1 MKTMAEMKVPKEM
14 QEIILSELPNVIE
27 QIDDAA
33 KQIYDPNTIWLE
45 AMQFADYV
53 GQLGKHL
60 QEDHGPECIE
70 DIAEQLINISDS
82 FKLMGEGA
90 LRVIDETED
99 MDDTQ

>member
-1 MKTMAEMKVPKEM
+1 MKTMAEMKVPLEM
-14 QEIILSELPNVIE
+14 QETILSELPNVIE

-45 AMQFADYV
+45 AIQFADYV

-60 QEDHGPECIE
+60 QEDHGRECVE
-70 DIAEQLINISDS
+70 DIAIQLINITES
-82 FKLMGEGA
+82 FKQMGEGA

-99 MDDTQ
+99 LDDTQ